1 MTTKKSGRLYIIGA
15 GFAGRTLANEIRAK
29 AVFGEVVAFLDDDPE
44 KIGRRIDGVPV
55 LGPIRDVA
63 RLLRMKAADEAI
75 IAIPGASREYL
86 KEIYGIL
93 KKAGFEKIRILPG
106 ISQIIEG
113 EAHLIQTRNIDPQ
126 DLLGRTPVAIN
137 LRESLAYLR
146 GKRVLV
152 TGAGGSIG
160 SELCRQLL
168 SAGASRLY
176 LFGHG
181 ENSIYQ
187 IDREL
192 RLLQEEGVG
201 EKAVLVPVIG
211 DLKDG
216 DYVDYILGKL
226 RADVV
231 FHTAAYKHV
240 PMMEENPVAAIE
252 NNFFGTENLIRA
264 AITHRVKRFV
274 HITTDKA
281 VDPVSVYGVSKYL
294 CEKLVLREAAKTP
307 PPGDEGRPEG
317 SSFMVVRFGNVLGSR
332 GSIMPLFQRQI
343 EKGGPVTVTH
353 PEVRRWF
360 MTIPEACSLVLKAG
374 GVGENAGLYLLDMG
388 EPVRI
393 RDMAEQMI
401 RFYGF
406 EPEEDIRIQ
415 YVGLRPGERLDE
427 KLWNDDEIPRETPY
441 SRILK
446 LDRKGPSGTDLAALT
461 EKLRR
466 ICKFDP
472 ARPGDYRNG
481 DLLRR
486 LLAEAV
492 PGLAS
497 PLSGAAKPAGPG
509 RDPSV
514 SGSRSGRDLPPAEG
528 RRPVLRN
535 RAIKFQDGKVQ
546 VGSCP

>member
-15 GFAGRTLANEIRAK
+15 GFAGQTLANEIKTK
-29 AVFGEVVAFLDDDPE
+29 AIFGEVVAFLDDDPE
-44 KIGRRIDGVPV
+44 KTGRRIEGIPV

-63 RLLRMKAADEAI
+63 RLLRMNPADEAI
-75 IAIPGASREYL
+75 IAIPSAGREYL
-86 KEIYGIL
+86 KELYGIL

-106 ISQIIEG
+106 ISQILDG
-113 EAHLIQTRNIDPQ
+113 DAHLIQTRSIDPQ

-137 LRESLAYLR
+137 LKQSLAYLR
-146 GKRVLV
+146 GKRVLI

-160 SELCRQLL
+160 SEICRQLL
-168 SAGASRLY
+168 FGGASRLY

-201 EKAVLVPVIG
+201 EKASLVPVIG
-211 DLKDG
+211 DLKDSG
-216 DYVDYILGKL
+216 YMDYILGHLK
-226 RADVV
+226 ADVV

-252 NNFFGTENLIRA
+252 NNLFGTEHLIRA
-264 AITHRVKRFV
+264 ARNHGVRRFV

-281 VDPVSVYGVSKYL
+281 VEPVSVYGASKYL
-294 CEKLVLREAAKTP
+294 CERLVLAAA
-307 PPGDEGRPEG
+307 GEDRSRGIH
-317 SSFMVVRFGNVLGSR
+317 FMVVRFGNVLGSR
-332 GSIMPLFQRQI
+332 GSIMPLFQKQI

-353 PEVRRWF
+353 PDMRRWF

-374 GVGENAGLYLLDMG
+374 GVGENGRLYLLDMG

-406 EPEEDIRIQ
+406 EPETDIKIE

-427 KLWNDDEIPRETPY
+427 RLWSENEVPGETGH

-446 LDRKGPSGTDLAALT
+446 VDEKNPRHIDIRALV
-461 EKLRR
+461 EK
-466 ICKFDP
+466 IKPVCHWDP
-472 ARPGDYRNG
+472 DKPEMYRNSG
-481 DLLRR
+481 ILRDLLK
-486 LLAEAV
+486 EAI
-492 PGLAS
+492 PS
-497 PLSGAAKPAGPG
+497 LSL
-509 RDPSV
+509 RESV
-514 SGSRSGRDLPPAEG
+514 YA
-528 RRPVLRN
+528 
-535 RAIKFQDGKVQ
+535 
-546 VGSCP
+546 